1 MGLKFGT
8 KLTRT
13 TMQKGML
20 VVTSGSNP
28 RALMLEKTIGV
39 IDSLQVGEG
48 YPCLVKFIWSESVD
62 RNTII
67 PMKPSEL
74 RYFGIAKQK
83 NKFCPSSV
91 FDWKPK
97 DDDRTRRVQEE
108 LKRELEAFIEHSL
121 PQAVLTEL
129 MG

>member
-8 KLTRT
+8 KLTCT

-20 VVTSGSNP
+20 VVISGPDP
-28 RALMLEKTIGV
+28 RALGLEKTIGV
-39 IDSLQVGEG
+39 IDSLQVGENH
-48 YPCLVKFIWSESVD
+48 PCVVKSIWSESVD
-62 RNTII
+62 RDILI
-67 PMKPSEL
+67 FMKPSEL

-97 DDDRTRRVQEE
+97 DDDRTRRVREE
-108 LKRELEAFIEHSL
+108 LKRELEAFIECSL
-121 PQAVLTEL
+121 PQAVLMEL